1 MAVTVK
7 NVAKHAGVSTATVSR
22 VINNDSR
29 ISEATRVKVLE
40 SMEALDYKINSIAR
54 SLKTNKTYTI
64 GFICPELSN
73 TFNMTL
79 AKGMEDE
86 LRKFGYNV
94 IICNSNESVKEEK
107 ERINLLIE
115 KCIDGL
121 IIIPA
126 SNNGTHFK
134 QLSEAG
140 IPVVLADRLV
150 DDFVTDAVLVDNINA
165 SYSVV
170 ERLINL
176 GARRIGYIGG
186 DLRITPAKERD
197 EGYRRALND
206 YCIPFESDIVKYG
219 DFHVKS
225 GYEKMEELM
234 KEDNPPVY
242 VFISNYYMHAGATK
256 YLMEHAV
263 DLKGNITLASFDDM
277 EFASL
282 LGHCRFL
289 VRQPMSEIGSKAAKL
304 LLGRINGEDMSFP
317 TIIRLKTD
325 IIKVTG
331 ASSPCNFW

>member
-7 NVAKHAGVSTATVSR
+7 DVARHARVSTATVSR
-22 VINNDSR
+22 VINNDIR
-29 ISEATRVKVLE
+29 ISGATRAKVIN
-40 SMEALDYKINSIAR
+40 SMEALGYKVNNIAR

-94 IICNSNESVKEEK
+94 IICNSNESVDEEK
-107 ERINLLIE
+107 ERIGLLIE
-115 KCIDGL
+115 KCVDGI

-126 SNNGTHFK
+126 SNNGAHFK
-134 QLSEAG
+134 QLSDAG

-165 SYSVV
+165 SYAVV
-170 ERLINL
+170 EQLINQ
-176 GARRIGYIGG
+176 GVRRIGYIGG

-206 YCIPFESDIVKYG
+206 YCIPYEQGIVKYG
-219 DFHVKS
+219 DFHLQS

-234 KEDNPPVY
+234 KIENPPAY

-256 YLMEHAV
+256 YLVEQGMEM
-263 DLKGNITLASFDDM
+263 KGSITLASFDDM
-277 EFASL
+277 ELATL
-282 LGHCRFL
+282 LGFCRIL
-289 VRQPMSEIGSKAAKL
+289 VRQPMTEIGSRAAKIL
-304 LLGRINGEDMSFP
+304 MDRINGEAISFP
-317 TIIRLKTD
+317 MISRLKTD
-325 IIKVTG
+325 LVIV
-331 ASSPCNFW
+331 

>member
-7 NVAKHAGVSTATVSR
+7 DVAKHAGVSTATVSR

-29 ISEATRVKVLE
+29 ISGATKTKVLE
-40 SMEALDYKINSIAR
+40 SMEALDYKLNSIAR
-54 SLKTNKTYTI
+54 SLKTNRTYTI

-94 IICNSNESVKEEK
+94 IICNSNESVDEEK
-107 ERINLLIE
+107 ERIRLLIE
-115 KCIDGL
+115 KCIDGI

-126 SNNGTHFK
+126 ANKGIHFK
-134 QLSEAG
+134 QLTDAG

-165 SYSVV
+165 SYSVM
-170 ERLINL
+170 EQLINQ
-176 GARRIGYIGG
+176 GVRRIGYIGG
-186 DLRITPAKERD
+186 DLRLTPAKERD

-206 YCIPFESDIVKYG
+206 YCIPFEPEIVKYG
-219 DFHVKS
+219 DFHVQS

-234 KEDNPPVY
+234 KENNPPSH

-256 YLMEHAV
+256 YLVEHGKN
-263 DLKGNITLASFDDM
+263 LENPITLASFDDM
-277 EFASL
+277 ELAAL
-282 LGHCRFL
+282 LGYCRIL
-289 VRQPMSEIGSKAAKL
+289 VRQPMTEIGNRAARIL
-304 LLGRINGEDMSFP
+304 MDRINGEDIPFP
-317 TIIRLKTD
+317 AIYRLKTD
-325 IIKVTG
+325 IVKV
-331 ASSPCNFW
+331 